1 MPNRRRFR
9 RGFFRYMKYI
19 SWIHI
24 TDPAYMNNRSV
35 KHHSC
40 VLFPVYFFLYG
51 RWCMVIHESNFLFEV
66 PRNTTWL
73 PRVSTYVSYAST
85 NTCTTNVVP
94 PISAKC
100 FHQGEL
106 QVSTW
111 IYLGIS
117 TCINTGRHLLCCRC
131 FHVQKDKCKRQVK
144 LSVSTRY
151 NVSGWVYYWHIKEIR
166 VVGGHPPNRPPLIG
180 MRSTKC
186 LGTGNLD
193 QMLKKG

>member
-19 SWIHI
+19 SWINI

-85 NTCTTNVVP
+85 NTCTINVVPPVSHQVPAPGLAQVVP

-100 FHQGEL
+100 FHQDEL

-117 TCINTGRHLLCCRC
+117 TCTNPGRHLVCCTC
-131 FHVQKDKCKRQVK
+131 FHVQKDRCKDRCK
-144 LSVSTRY
+144 TSVFTYLFMSGRGILD
-151 NVSGWVYYWHIKEIR
+151 VSNK
-166 VVGGHPPNRPPLIG
+166 
-180 MRSTKC
+180 
-186 LGTGNLD
+186 
-193 QMLKKG
+193 